1 MDNAMILQEGHAY
14 SVSVLCDG
22 QMTPEMKVFPRK
34 STGPSR
40 GRLLRPRFKL
50 ESYARCDSGEII
62 VRLVLMLEHHQH
74 SPLSV

>member
-1 MDNAMILQEGHAY
+1 MDNTMILQEGYAY

-34 STGPSR
+34 ITGPSR
-40 GRLLRPRFKL
+40 GRLLLPRFKL

-62 VRLVLMLEHHQH
+62 RSVLMLEHHQH